1 MAEDQ
6 NGAGDTLNKPEKQLI
21 KMIRELGFGE
31 LRVIVQNGRPV
42 RAEEIKKSVVLEQNE
57 K

>member
-1 MAEDQ
+1 VAEDQ